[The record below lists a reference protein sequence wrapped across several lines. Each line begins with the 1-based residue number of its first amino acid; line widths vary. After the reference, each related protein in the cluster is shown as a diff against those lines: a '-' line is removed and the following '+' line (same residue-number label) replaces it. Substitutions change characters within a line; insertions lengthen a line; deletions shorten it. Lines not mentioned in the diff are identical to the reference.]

1 MNEKINPLSGF
12 QDLTIRDYYFLLSI
26 HAKKIIIFS
35 LLGLLASI
43 YQLFTTPPSY
53 TATATIVVREKPGAN
68 VIMDLTGDRERNRI
82 ENELQLIRS
91 RSVAKVAIEKLWS
104 IKKNNLDLFGSYPFY
119 PRGKRI
125 RTYFK
130 EIVSLGLY
138 DPKQNA
144 PNFYTENYS
153 DEIGER
159 FASTLISRINLN
171 PRINSDIIDV
181 SYTSVWPEE
190 AKLIIN
196 TIVDTYKEFDQI
208 LSTEN
213 ASSSVAFLK
222 NLVEDQ
228 EEALFLSE
236 RELTIFKKQ
245 ERMYDLDGTA
255 ISITSQIATI
265 ESNIYSTQSEIIIN
279 KEKYDILK
287 SKLSDDEKDFA
298 EKIVNTINAQVVS
311 LRNEIGQLEG
321 QLIQNIALYGS
332 EHNAIKSII
341 KKIDALKSQLNKK
354 VNELTDQGIVV
365 QDPLK
370 SRQEII
376 SELIALD
383 SEITV
388 LQLKIKQSE

>member
-228 EEALFLSE
+228 EAALFLSE
-236 RELTIFKKQ
+236 R
-245 ERMYDLDGTA
+245 
-255 ISITSQIATI
+255 
-265 ESNIYSTQSEIIIN
+265 
-279 KEKYDILK
+279 
-287 SKLSDDEKDFA
+287 
-298 EKIVNTINAQVVS
+298 
-311 LRNEIGQLEG
+311 
-321 QLIQNIALYGS
+321 
-332 EHNAIKSII
+332 
-341 KKIDALKSQLNKK
+341 
-354 VNELTDQGIVV
+354 
-365 QDPLK
+365 
-370 SRQEII
+370 
-376 SELIALD
+376 
-383 SEITV
+383 
-388 LQLKIKQSE
+388 